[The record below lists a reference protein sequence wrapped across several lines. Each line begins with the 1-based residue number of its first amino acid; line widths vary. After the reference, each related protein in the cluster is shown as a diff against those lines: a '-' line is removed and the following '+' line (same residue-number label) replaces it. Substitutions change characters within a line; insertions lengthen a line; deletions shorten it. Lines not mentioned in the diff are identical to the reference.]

1 MPEDKEQMVEVEET
15 ETVEEAAETEEVE
28 EVEAAEEVEET
39 EAEESAEEEGEADD
53 SEDVEFACGSKKK
66 KYEEDEEDKDEEESG
81 DSEGGEEDP
90 EEKPSNEDE
99 DGEGKKKPQNKNSL
113 DEEALQARFDA
124 MEKELEELRAFKL
137 QQENLKKDALINK
150 YFMLSD
156 EDKAEIVANKEKYS
170 YDEIEAKLA
179 LIYVKKNVDF
189 STIDGQADT
198 EEVEEEDSF
207 FTFSLDN
214 QSAGFIPPMV
224 EALRQVKQSK

>member
-15 ETVEEAAETEEVE
+15 ETIEEAAETEEAE

-66 KYEEDEEDKDEEESG
+66 KYEEDKDEEESG
-81 DSEGGEEDP
+81 DSEGGAEDP

-156 EDKAEIVANKEKYS
+156 EDKAEIIANKEKYS

>member
-1 MPEDKEQMVEVEET
+1 MPEDKEQIVEVEET

-66 KYEEDEEDKDEEESG
+66 KYEDGEEDKDEEESG
-81 DSEGGEEDP
+81 DSESSED
-90 EEKPSNEDE
+90 EEKPSSEGAD
-99 DGEGKKKPQNKNSL
+99 DEGKKKPQNKNSL

>member
-15 ETVEEAAETEEVE
+15 ETIEEAAETEEAE

-66 KYEEDEEDKDEEESG
+66 KYEEDKDEEESG

-90 EEKPSNEDE
+90 EERPSNENE
-99 DGEGKKKPQNKNSL
+99 DDEGKKKPQNKNSL

-156 EDKAEIVANKEKYS
+156 EDKAEIIANKEKYS